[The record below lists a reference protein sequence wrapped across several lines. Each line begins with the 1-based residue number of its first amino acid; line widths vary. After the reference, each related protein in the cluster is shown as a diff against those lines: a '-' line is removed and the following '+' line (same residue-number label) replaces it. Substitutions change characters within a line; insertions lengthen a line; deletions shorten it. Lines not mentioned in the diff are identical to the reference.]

1 MSIFFK
7 KINDTYGHKAGDDV
21 LASIGQHLKNAEGVA
36 GRLGGEEFCL
46 IASAEPAKSWEIGR
60 RLCQSIRE
68 MRVSQDAGSISVTCS
83 AGVAYRAANESL
95 TQLLG
100 RADKALYR
108 AKTLGRDRIVMAERL
123 ERTAASAKS

>member
-1 MSIFFK
+1 M
-7 KINDTYGHKAGDDV
+7 